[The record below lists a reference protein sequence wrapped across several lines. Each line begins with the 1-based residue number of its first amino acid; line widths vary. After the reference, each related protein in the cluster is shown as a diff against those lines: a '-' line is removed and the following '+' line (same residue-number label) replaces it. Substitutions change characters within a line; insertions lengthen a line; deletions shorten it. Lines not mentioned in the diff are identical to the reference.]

1 MLELKNISKV
11 YSSKSR
17 VLVYALKDVNLKF
30 GDKGCNVILGP
41 SGCGKSTLL
50 NIIGGLDE
58 PTTGNLV
65 YNSYDIKSKDY
76 DIWRNDTIGFIF
88 QDFNLIPDLTIYEN
102 LSIVCYNKS
111 DVERKQLI
119 HDALLSVGLENYE
132 ERYSYEMSGGQ
143 IQRVAIARA
152 LLKNSKIL
160 LADEPTGN
168 LNKEMSV
175 EIFSLLKELSKE
187 KLVIIVTHND
197 DLAQKYADRI
207 IKFEDGV
214 VISDSNPNIETSS
227 AEAYSPKI
235 ANRLANKLVFKLS
248 LKNLFSKKLRYF
260 ISLISLVLLFTLLSI
275 SFAIVNF
282 DRSYVDA
289 KNIQSNDLERFYI
302 YGYNNDD
309 TELNFIT
316 ANEILTQNPNIT
328 YIVNDE
334 IESYQEL
341 LNMGYELYEGYNEI
355 SYEGI
360 YILDKYLLTS
370 LHLGEILYDVEGEQV
385 VEKDFPLEELVNKY
399 YFFNGMYFKIDG
411 IIKSG
416 FNEFN
421 NGTTH
426 SDAENEEFYFKTHSY
441 IFSKSNSLYK
451 KAKVQRCIVST
462 SENHAYELSVNSK
475 KINRS
480 MEFSHM
486 QNNYSIFDDKN
497 IYKYENIPTASN
509 NEIYLSLDLY
519 NHFFNEFSD
528 VEYYLGDNYHFNP
541 ILQRKPTHIGDT
553 ISFKFDFGNN
563 KIVEIPDLKVK
574 GIIYNGY
581 QYSIYT
587 SYDICEK
594 IYDTSKEYQI
604 MVKTSSVENL
614 YAFISNN
621 CEKYNITTYYSY
633 TRAINNFEDGL
644 LLARLICLIIFI
656 VLLVITL
663 LISINSINQTIK
675 SKDKENGILRSIGIT
690 IKDIKKIYYYQL
702 VLMITI
708 PFILSIIFSLFGVLL
723 VDYLIVYEYSTKIQL
738 LFFKLWYVPL
748 ILLIITI
755 FNVIISSFSLRGAL
769 NKNTIDIIRQ
779 N

>member
-644 LLARLICLIIFI
+644 LLAILICLIIFI

-675 SKDKENGILRSIGIT
+675 LKDKENGILRSIGIT

>member
-207 IKFEDGV
+207 IKFEDGF

>member
-17 VLVYALKDVNLKF
+17 VLAYALKDVNLKF

-289 KNIQSNDLERFYI
+289 KNIQSNDIERFYI

-519 NHFFNEFSD
+519 NYFFNEFSD

-581 QYSIYT
+581 PYEIYT

-594 IYDTSKEYQI
+594 IYDTCKEYQI

-675 SKDKENGILRSIGIT
+675 SKDEENGILRSIGIT

>member
-17 VLVYALKDVNLKF
+17 VLVHALKDVNLKF

>member
-282 DRSYVDA
+282 DRSCVDA

>member
-17 VLVYALKDVNLKF
+17 VLVHALKDVNLTF

-58 PTTGNLV
+58 PTSGNLV
-65 YNSYDIKSKDY
+65 YNSYNIKSKDY
-76 DIWRNDTIGFIF
+76 DVWRNDTIGFIF

-111 DVERKQLI
+111 DVESKQLI
-119 HDALLSVGLENYE
+119 HDVLASVGLENYE
-132 ERYSYEMSGGQ
+132 SRYSYEMSGGQ

-152 LLKNSKIL
+152 LLKNSEIL

-168 LNKEMSV
+168 LNKEMSA

-207 IKFEDGV
+207 IRFEDGV
-214 VISDSNPNIETSS
+214 VVSDNNPNIDTLNTIV
-227 AEAYSPKI
+227 YTPKI
-235 ANRLANKLVFKLS
+235 VNRLSNKLVFKLS

-260 ISLISLVLLFTLLSI
+260 ISLISLVLLFILLSI

-282 DRSYVDA
+282 DRNYVDA
-289 KNIQSNDLERFYI
+289 KNIQSNKIERFYI

-316 ANEILTQNPNIT
+316 ANEILNQNPNIS

-360 YILDKYLLTS
+360 YILDNYLLKF
-370 LHLGEILYDVEGEQV
+370 LHLGEVFYDFKGEQV
-385 VEKDFPLEELVNKY
+385 VEKDFPLEELVDKY
-399 YFFNGMYFKIDG
+399 YYFNGVYFKIDG
-411 IIKSG
+411 LIKSG
-416 FNEFN
+416 FNEFD
-421 NGTTH
+421 NGTSH

-451 KAKVQRCIVST
+451 KTKVQRHQVST
-462 SENHAYELSVNSK
+462 SDKQNYEFSVNSK
-475 KINRS
+475 RI
-480 MEFSHM
+480 
-486 QNNYSIFDDKN
+486 NYSLDFIYNSEYLNIFDDKS
-497 IYKYENIPTASN
+497 IYKDENVPIADN
-509 NEIYLSLDLY
+509 NEIYLSLEIY
-519 NHFFNEFSD
+519 NNIFGEYSD
-528 VEYYLGDNYHFNP
+528 VEYYLGDNYHFEP
-541 ILQRKPTHIGDT
+541 TLQRIPTHIGDS
-553 ISFKFDFGNN
+553 ISLKFDFGNN
-563 KIVEIPDLKVK
+563 NIVEVSDLKVK
-574 GIIYNGY
+574 GIIYSGHPY
-581 QYSIYT
+581 TIYT
-587 SYDICEK
+587 TYGICEK
-594 IYDTSKEYQI
+594 FYDISKDYQI
-604 MVKTSSVENL
+604 MVKTSSVANL
-614 YAFISNN
+614 YDFISYN
-621 CEKYNITTYYSY
+621 CEKYNITAYYSY

-690 IKDIKKIYYYQL
+690 ITDIKKIYYYQL
-702 VLMITI
+702 VIMIII
-708 PFILSIIFSLFGVLL
+708 PFILSIIFSLFGVLF
-723 VDYLIVYEYSTKIQL
+723 VDYVIVHEYSTKIQL
-738 LFFKLWYVPL
+738 LFFKLWYVPI

-755 FNVIISSFSLRGAL
+755 LNVIISSFSLRGAL

>member
-17 VLVYALKDVNLKF
+17 VLVHALKDVNLTF

-58 PTTGNLV
+58 PTSGNLV
-65 YNSYDIKSKDY
+65 YNSYNIKSKDY
-76 DIWRNDTIGFIF
+76 DVWRNDTIGFIF

-111 DVERKQLI
+111 DAERKELI

-132 ERYSYEMSGGQ
+132 ARYSYEMSGGQ

-168 LNKEMSV
+168 LNKEMSA

-187 KLVIIVTHND
+187 KLVIIVTHNEE
-197 DLAQKYADRI
+197 LAQKYADRI

-214 VISDSNPNIETSS
+214 VISDNNSNIETLNT
-227 AEAYSPKI
+227 EGYSPKI
-235 ANRLANKLVFKLS
+235 INRLSNKVVFKLS

-260 ISLISLVLLFTLLSI
+260 ISLFSLVLLFTLLSI

-282 DRSYVDA
+282 DRNYVDT
-289 KNIQSNDLERFYI
+289 KNIQSNQIERFYI

-328 YIVNDE
+328 YIVNEE

-370 LHLGEILYDVEGEQV
+370 LHLGEVVYDAKGERV

-399 YFFNGMYFKIDG
+399 YFYNGMYFKIDG

-421 NGTTH
+421 NGTSH

-451 KAKVQRCIVST
+451 KAKVQRCILST
-462 SENHAYELSVNSK
+462 SENQAYELYVNSK

-581 QYSIYT
+581 QYAIYT

-604 MVKTSSVENL
+604 MVKTSSVDNL
-614 YAFISNN
+614 YDFLSYN
-621 CEKYNITTYYSY
+621 CKQYNITAYYSY

-702 VLMITI
+702 VIMIII
-708 PFILSIIFSLFGVLL
+708 PFILSIIFSLFGVLF
-723 VDYLIVYEYSTKIQL
+723 VDYLIVHEYSTKIQL
-738 LFFKLWYVPL
+738 LFFKLWYVPI

-755 FNVIISSFSLRGAL
+755 LNVIISSFSLRGAL

>member
-769 NKNTIDIIRQ
+769 NKNTIVIIRQ

>member
-426 SDAENEEFYFKTHSY
+426 SDAENEVFYFKTHSY

>member
-17 VLVYALKDVNLKF
+17 VLVNALKDVNLKF

-88 QDFNLIPDLTIYEN
+88 QDFNLIPDLNIYEN

-119 HDALLSVGLENYE
+119 HDALLSVGLANYE
-132 ERYSYEMSGGQ
+132 ARYSYEMSGGQ

-214 VISDSNPNIETSS
+214 VISDRNPNIETSS

-289 KNIQSNDLERFYI
+289 KNIQSNDIERFYI

-581 QYSIYT
+581 PYEIYT

-594 IYDTSKEYQI
+594 IYDTCKEYQI